1 MSSPSTHQHASA
13 DAVLE
18 NVRRQ
23 CQDQA
28 IRLTPIREQVL
39 RLVIAE
45 GKPIKAYDLLERL
58 REAHARAAP
67 PTVYRALDFLLD
79 NGFIHR
85 LESLNSFV
93 GCGHPEAAHHS
104 QFLIC
109 DRCDATVELEDH
121 SVVAQ
126 LRAAAEAQG
135 FHASS
140 QTIEVHGICLDC
152 SNTGSADK

>member
-1 MSSPSTHQHASA
+1 MSSPQTHHHGPTETI
-13 DAVLE
+13 LE
-18 NVRRQ
+18 NIRRQ
-23 CQDQA
+23 CQEQE

-39 RLVIAE
+39 RLVISE

-85 LESLNSFV
+85 LESLNAFV

-109 DRCDATVELEDH
+109 DRCDATVELEEH
-121 SVVAQ
+121 SVVEL

-135 FHASS
+135 FQASS
-140 QTIEVHGICLDC
+140 QMIEVHGVCLSC
-152 SNTGSADK
+152 CNSEAAQK

>member
-1 MSSPSTHQHASA
+1 MTSTPSQHHAPV
-13 DAVLE
+13 DTILE

-23 CQDQA
+23 CRDQA

-39 RLVIAE
+39 RLVVVE

-85 LESLNSFV
+85 LESLNAFV
-93 GCGHPEAAHHS
+93 GCGHPEAVHDS

-109 DRCDATVELEDH
+109 DCCDATVELEDQ
-121 SVVAQ
+121 SVVEQ
-126 LRAAAEAQG
+126 LRVAAEAQG

-140 QTIEVHGICLDC
+140 QTIEVHGMCLDC
-152 SNTGSADK
+152 SSINPAPK